1 MKDLSRIPRADY
13 ANHPAYGKL
22 FGKPTLLLRMNVLK
36 RFLPKFFNQIR
47 LAVVEK
53 RRPIYSFSVSE
64 EDAHRLP
71 LLVPL
76 VRDGIAVLRL
86 NDQEMAHI
94 RQSIEPSITW
104 LQEHKSSI
112 PPEKR
117 TFKDK
122 VFAIKRSREA
132 QFYKDLSHILER
144 YKVISTLSRYRGI
157 PLAVRRVIVNI
168 NDPDDLDWRHR
179 FADIGVS
186 DAKSVYM
193 HFDSNMQSMKCLLYV
208 TPVTADNG
216 PFCHVQGSNRLKT
229 GLLEYATR
237 KANDKSRLDRWDP
250 ETRRCFS
257 ALPKMFQHKSEFGND
272 LSDTDPETMA
282 MLERERQ
289 FTTDKGNLIL
299 FDTDSLHR
307 GGMVKQGR
315 RIMLQIEFEPQSRHG
330 ADSSDEGMMG
340 M

>member
-1 MKDLSRIPRADY
+1 MPPRVYFQIYVIIPVNFLITMKNLSRIPRADY

-53 RRPIYSFSVSE
+53 RRPIYSLSVSE
-64 EDAHRLP
+64 EDAQRLP

-94 RQSIEPSITW
+94 RQSIEPSILW

-229 GLLEYATR
+229 GLLEYAAR
-237 KANDKSRLDRWDP
+237 KANDKSRLDRW
-250 ETRRCFS
+250 
-257 ALPKMFQHKSEFGND
+257 
-272 LSDTDPETMA
+272 DPETMA

-315 RIMLQIEFEPQSRHG
+315 RIMLQIEFEPQSGHG